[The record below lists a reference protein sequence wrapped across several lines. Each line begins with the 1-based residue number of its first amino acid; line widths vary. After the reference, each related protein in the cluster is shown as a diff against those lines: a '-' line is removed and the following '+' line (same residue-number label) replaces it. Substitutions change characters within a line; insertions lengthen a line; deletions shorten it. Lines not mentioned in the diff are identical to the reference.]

1 MKYHAKKKKKKI
13 DRRNVEKYEN
23 EETKLVSF

>member
-1 MKYHAKKKKKKI
+1 MKYHAKKKKKI